1 MAKDEVIV
9 IGALLLVF
17 GFLGYVVPIVE
28 FGSVTDL
35 DRLCSSTFGQ
45 LGQTFNDQ
53 AKENCR
59 TAGILSKLVYT
70 MMGIGTIL
78 VIIGA
83 VIPSKKHTMFICGEC
98 NVALSTEAELYNHNN
113 SKEHFEK
120 ISHMSNDE
128 KKIECKK
135 KKQIPIRERFKHS
148 PTLQG
153 TLIGIIG
160 IVIFWGIFGAIGS
173 SQTFIMSNDALSP
186 DVLQGDLMHYQR
198 IPFNEI
204 KKGDIIAFVPSEN
217 EEFSTKVGIIRKTFS
232 ENEFFV
238 QTSSNANPNNISNVF
253 EKDYIG
259 KITSITSQGGIILTV
274 YRPPISLLMMIVL
287 FVSPI
292 TILKIRKKFRTEKM

>member
-1 MAKDEVIV
+1 VAKDEVIV

-17 GFLGYVVPIVE
+17 GFLGYVVPIAE

-35 DRLCSSTFGQ
+35 DNLCSSGLGQ
-45 LGQTFNDQ
+45 LGQAFNDQ
-53 AKENCR
+53 ARENCR
-59 TAGILSKLVYT
+59 IAGISSKLVYM
-70 MMGIGTIL
+70 MMGMGTIL

-83 VIPSKKHTMFICGEC
+83 AIPSKKNTMFICGEC
-98 NVALSTEAELYNHNN
+98 NIALSTEAALYNHNN
-113 SKEHFEK
+113 SKEHIEK
-120 ISHMSNDE
+120 ISHMSNNE
-128 KKIECKK
+128 KKVEYKK
-135 KKQIPIRERFKHS
+135 KKQIPIRERFRQS

-153 TLIGIIG
+153 TLIGIIA
-160 IVIFWGIFGAIGS
+160 IVIFWGVFDAIY
-173 SQTFIMSNDALSP
+173 SQTFMMGNDALSP

-204 KKGDIIAFVPSEN
+204 KEGDIIAFVPSEN

-238 QTSSNANPNNISNVF
+238 QTSNNANLSDITNVF
-253 EKDYIG
+253 DNDYIG

-274 YRPPISLLMMIVL
+274 YRPPISLLMTIIL

-292 TILKIRKKFRTEKM
+292 IILKIRKKF

>member
-53 AKENCR
+53 ARENCR

-78 VIIGA
+78 VIIGI

-120 ISHMSNDE
+120 ISHVSNDE
-128 KKIECKK
+128 KKVEYKK
-135 KKQIPIRERFKHS
+135 KKQIPIRERFRHS

-153 TLIGIIG
+153 ILIGIIG
-160 IVIFWGIFGAIGS
+160 IVIFWGILGAIGS
-173 SQTFIMSNDALSP
+173 QTFVMSNDALSP

-204 KKGDIIAFVPSEN
+204 KEGDIIAFVPSDKEG
-217 EEFSTKVGIIRKTFS
+217 FSTKVGIVRKTFS
-232 ENEFFV
+232 ENTFFV
-238 QTSSNANPNNISNVF
+238 QTSSNVNPNDISNVF
-253 EKDYIG
+253 ENAYIG
-259 KITSITSQGGIILTV
+259 KIITITSQGGMILAV
-274 YRPPISLLMMIVL
+274 YRPPISLLITVVL

-292 TILKIRKKFRTEKM
+292 IILKIRKKF

>member
-28 FGSVTDL
+28 FGSVTDF
-35 DRLCSSTFGQ
+35 DNLCSSTFGQ
-45 LGQTFNDQ
+45 LGQAFNDQ
-53 AKENCR
+53 ARETCR
-59 TAGILSKLVYT
+59 IVGILSKLVYT
-70 MMGIGTIL
+70 MMGIGAIL

-83 VIPSKKHTMFICGEC
+83 VIPSKKNTMFICGEC

-113 SKEHFEK
+113 SKEHIEK
-120 ISHMSNDE
+120 ISHTSNNE
-128 KKIECKK
+128 KKVEYKK
-135 KKQIPIRERFKHS
+135 EKQISIRERFRQS

-153 TLIGIIG
+153 TLIGIIA
-160 IVIFWGIFGAIGS
+160 IVIFWGVFDVIY
-173 SQTFIMSNDALSP
+173 SQSFIMGNDALSP

-204 KKGDIIAFVPSEN
+204 KEGDIIVFVPSEN
-217 EEFSTKVGIIRKTFS
+217 EEFSTKVGIVRKTFS
-232 ENEFFV
+232 ENTFFV
-238 QTSSNANPNNISNVF
+238 QTSSNANPNDITNEF
-253 EKDYIG
+253 ENAYIG

-274 YRPPISLLMMIVL
+274 PIGLLMTIIL

-292 TILKIRKKFRTEKM
+292 IILKIRKKF